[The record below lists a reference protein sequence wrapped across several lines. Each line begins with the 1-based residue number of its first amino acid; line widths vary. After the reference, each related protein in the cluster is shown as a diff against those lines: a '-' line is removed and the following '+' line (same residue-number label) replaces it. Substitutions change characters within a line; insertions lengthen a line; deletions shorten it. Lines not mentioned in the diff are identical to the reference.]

1 MLPVFAA
8 PFKLVYHPFP
18 TFVNIAEAIY
28 PDFCHTFVLIF
39 LFMDVLT
46 GIWMLGI
53 I

>member
-1 MLPVFAA
+1 MLPVFFFF
-8 PFKLVYHPFP
+8 FKLVYHPFP

-46 GIWMLGI
+46 VIWMLGI